1 LSFSVA
7 VAVAVAEFFTIRE
20 LQRKDGTFRVLSG
33 FEVRHVLCLNEST
46 AETHKENRMSSRS
59 LVASPPMGLPIA
71 QMRSVFRADDVE
83 RKLAHLQASGNERD
97 FDPLRNTWQRMLERG
112 PERFAVKPSGVP
124 DMAPLYDLLP
134 NFGEVLD
141 DVKRHVALTQD
152 SHDGLEVTP
161 ILLLGPPGV
170 GKTHFARQIADL
182 LGTSM
187 SLIPMSSMTAGWLL
201 SGSSSQWKGAKPGK
215 VFEAL
220 VDGQYAN
227 PVIVV
232 DEIDKASADAQ
243 YDPMGALY
251 SLLEHDTAQSFVDE
265 FAEVPI
271 DASQVIWITT
281 ANDERSIP
289 EPILNR
295 MNVFEIATPSPEAAR
310 KIAAHLYRGIRGE
323 HDWGQRFDPEP
334 VDDVL
339 DQLATLAPRE
349 MRRALVTAFG
359 NARLDNRYSIESGDL
374 PKMGTGKSRIG
385 FLQ

>member
-1 LSFSVA
+1 MS
-7 VAVAVAEFFTIRE
+7 
-20 LQRKDGTFRVLSG
+20 
-33 FEVRHVLCLNEST
+33 
-46 AETHKENRMSSRS
+46 SSRS
-59 LVASPPMGLPIA
+59 LVASPSLGLPIA
-71 QMRSVFRADDVE
+71 QMRSVFSADDVE
-83 RKLAHLQASGNERD
+83 RKLAKLQASGNEREHEA
-97 FDPLRNTWQRMLERG
+97 LRNTWQRMLERG

-141 DVKRHVALTQD
+141 DVKRHVALSQD
-152 SHDGLEVTP
+152 SRDSLEVTP

-187 SLIPMSSMTAGWLL
+187 NLIPMSSVTAGWLL
-201 SGSSSQWKGAKPGK
+201 SGSSSQWKGSKPGK

-243 YDPMGALY
+243 YDPLGSLY
-251 SLLEHDTAQSFVDE
+251 GLLEHDTAQSFVDE

-281 ANDERSIP
+281 ANSERAIP
-289 EPILNR
+289 EPIRNR
-295 MNVFEIATPSPEAAR
+295 MNVFEISAPSLDAAR
-310 KIAAHLYRGIRGE
+310 KIAAHLYRSIRRE
-323 HDWGQRFDPEP
+323 HDWGQRFEPEP
-334 VDDVL
+334 IDDAL
-339 DQLATLAPRE
+339 DALATMAPRE
-349 MRRALVTAFG
+349 MRRALMTAFG
-359 NARLDNRYSIESGDL
+359 NARLDNRYRIEHDDL
-374 PKMGTGKSRIG
+374 PRAGSGKSRIG